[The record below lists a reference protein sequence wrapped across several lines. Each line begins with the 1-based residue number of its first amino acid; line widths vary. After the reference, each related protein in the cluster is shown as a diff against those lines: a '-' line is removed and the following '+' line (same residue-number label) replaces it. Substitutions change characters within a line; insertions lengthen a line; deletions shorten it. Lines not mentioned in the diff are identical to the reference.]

1 MRCSVAV
8 FLNNNDEGYW
18 SKKGTEET
26 TFLRAEVLADIL
38 DGCNAQ
44 CPGCHV
50 PKKNKPSS
58 LKTLYE
64 TLAGSSFKVDELII
78 GPTDIFDATNFNAL
92 VTDPYL
98 AKLYAFTSIG
108 YVSAMTQ
115 DVDTIAHKLRQLRGV
130 YPNPDIEFKLVLTI
144 SDLINDTMPD
154 DKLALFTEGSVQFKI
169 NYYKG
174 MFDQISY
181 NDICDIVLARY
192 NAPVTVAPSFLN
204 NSNLTGRV
212 SDQLRAFKRD
222 LVEQDIKP
230 EYRDWYPMFDP
241 DFNAYGCASYS
252 FFNNQLYSSP
262 FIFDAIPQRNGR
274 FLVDDI
280 NRCTLSDNLRVN
292 PCGSCEYLMSCAE
305 RGVHVYM
312 DTRGLTECVL
322 PKEYMHGNNQE

>member
-1 MRCSVAV
+1 M
-8 FLNNNDEGYW
+8 FLNNTAEGYW
-18 SKKGTEET
+18 SKESTEET

-58 LKTLYE
+58 LEALYK
-64 TLAGSSFKVDELII
+64 LLKASSFKVDELIL

-92 VTDPYL
+92 ISDPYL

-108 YVSAMTQ
+108 YISALTQ
-115 DVDTIAHKLRQLRGV
+115 DVDTLTYKLAQLKSV

-144 SDLINDTMPD
+144 SDIINDTMPD

-181 NDICDIVLARY
+181 NDICDFMLARY
-192 NAPVTVAPSFLN
+192 NAPVTIAPSFLN

-212 SDQLRAFKRD
+212 SELLRAFKRD
-222 LVEQDIKP
+222 LADQEIKP
-230 EYRDWYPMFDP
+230 EYRDWYTMFDP
-241 DFNAYGCASYS
+241 SFNAYGSTAYS
-252 FFNNQLYSSP
+252 FYNNRLYSSP
-262 FIFDAIPQRNGR
+262 FIFDAIPQRSDR
-274 FLVDDI
+274 FLVEDI
-280 NRCTLSDNLRVN
+280 NRCTLADNLSVN

-312 DTRGLTECVL
+312 ATRGLTECVL
-322 PKEYMHGNNQE
+322 PKEYMHANH